1 MVRIVID
8 AGDGITAPVKH
19 SSKEDSEWVCN
30 NKVVLAVV
38 AKLKTYK
45 DVEILRVDD
54 PSGTIDIPLQTRADW
69 ANQWNADVYVS
80 IHHNVLL
87 DNMGEYNSVE
97 ADPMDLPEMDELS
110 QDQYPR
116 IVKSME
122 IQRGQKRENLHVF
135 RETAIPAIVREGG
148 LIDSV
153 IDIIKLRDEEYLKA
167 EGEAIAK
174 GIATYIKLQPKS
186 NSKIIEA
193 ASNKLTQKLYA
204 PTAEELV
211 EATTIVLSHLES
223 DSEGVIPSS
232 WLKKIQDGTLT
243 DSDSVCLLYVVIDRW
258 LTQDED
264 S

>member
-30 NKVVLAVV
+30 NKVVQAVV

-54 PSGTIDIPLQTRADW
+54 PSVTIDIPLQTRAEW

-87 DNMGEYNSVE
+87 DNLGEYNSIE
-97 ADPMDLPEMDELS
+97 ADPMDLPEVDEHS

-116 IVKSME
+116 IMKSMD

-148 LIDSV
+148 LRDSV
-153 IDIIKLRDEEYLKA
+153 IVIIKFRVDDF
-167 EGEAIAK
+167 
-174 GIATYIKLQPKS
+174 
-186 NSKIIEA
+186 
-193 ASNKLTQKLYA
+193 LTEQ
-204 PTAEELV
+204 
-211 EATTIVLSHLES
+211 
-223 DSEGVIPSS
+223 G
-232 WLKKIQDGTLT
+232 
-243 DSDSVCLLYVVIDRW
+243 
-258 LTQDED
+258 
-264 S
+264 